1 MSGGGNMKP
10 QSVFS
15 VVRLAKTNFM
25 RKLRDEKNN
34 PMSRCFIF
42 SQRNQWVHIRSV
54 CTRHW
59 NDADHVTQ
67 LNSVGPH
74 RLPAKARHL
83 RNEDPAGADMSVSV
97 WWLRLEV
104 RLRLFILSST
114 LEPSLFSTSFVIFFF
129 PGAKNSQ
136 KNVRPIVCT
145 DETQPPRS
153 DTFLFFIFFIFY
165 RQTRKLSSIL
175 TPKIRKHAHMRHRYS
190 SISQNNLRKSWDVV
204 SDPFLVG

>member
-1 MSGGGNMKP
+1 MSDGGNMK
-10 QSVFS
+10 
-15 VVRLAKTNFM
+15 VVWLAKPNFM

-42 SQRNQWVHIRSV
+42 SQRNKWVHIRSV

-83 RNEDPAGADMSVSV
+83 RNEDPASADMSVSV

-153 DTFLFFIFFIFY
+153 DTFLFFIFY

-175 TPKIRKHAHMRHRYS
+175 TPKIRKHAHMRHTYS
-190 SISQNNLRKSWDVV
+190 SISQINLRKSWDLV